1 MGLVGLLV
9 VSTGV
14 APVRSRRDGARDA
27 GGIRTA
33 MLAVGIFA
41 AAFDRYDCD
50 DGVGVI
56 DVVNNA
62 PIAHSNA
69 PAIKSVQLETT

>member
-1 MGLVGLLV
+1 
-9 VSTGV
+9 
-14 APVRSRRDGARDA
+14 
-27 GGIRTA
+27 